1 MEGIE
6 VHSMIQSAVYRPT
19 LLVVNRK
26 PDRIARPLAASFHI
40 ETLSRPDRTMES
52 ARALQPDLI
61 LLSVEWPDAF
71 ALCESLKAEHAAR
84 FVPVILTEIANEQQ
98 AEICLESGADDLLPI
113 QPDPAAIVT
122 RVRMMLRQKRR
133 DEDHHQEL
141 REALDAERRG
151 KEMIELIINNIIH
164 ELNTPLLHIKSSVNL
179 LEKDDGRD
187 RTLLLEQARQA
198 IARLQERTNDLSELV
213 LASKPRKLDTISVSD
228 VINSVLRRRSR
239 IWKNENVARL
249 KSEVARNLPL
259 AWSDSM
265 ALTQI
270 LLQLVDN
277 ALKFS
282 AGTPV
287 IIRADV
293 EGDYLRIAVQD
304 EGIGIRAEDLP
315 HIWEP
320 FWTAD
325 HSTTK
330 RYGGIGVGLTLA
342 KRLADSLGI
351 VIEIDSMQG
360 EGTTVSFVVPL
371 AQL

>member
-1 MEGIE
+1 M
-6 VHSMIQSAVYRPT
+6 VMMIQSTPT

-26 PDRIARPLAASFHI
+26 PDRIARALNDAHTFRI
-40 ETLSRPDRTMES
+40 ETLSRQDTAIES
-52 ARALQPDLI
+52 ARTLQPDLI
-61 LLSVEWPDAF
+61 LLSVEWPNAF

-84 FVPVILTEIANEQQ
+84 FVPVILTEIADEQQ
-98 AEICLESGADDLLPI
+98 AESCLEAGADDLLPI

-141 REALDAERRG
+141 RDALDSERRG

-187 RTLLLEQARQA
+187 RALLFEQAHQA
-198 IARLQERTNDLSELV
+198 IGRLQERTNDLSELV

-249 KSEVARNLPL
+249 QRDVPKNLPL
-259 AWSDSM
+259 AWSDST

-282 AGTPV
+282 NGTPV
-287 IIRADV
+287 IISANV
-293 EGDYLRIAVQD
+293 EASDHLRIGVQD
-304 EGIGIRAEDLP
+304 FGIGIRPQDLA
-315 HIWEP
+315 HMWEP

-342 KRLADSLGI
+342 KRLADSLG
-351 VIEIDSMQG
+351 VVFDVQSTLG
-360 EGTTVSFVVPL
+360 EGTTVSFPVPL